1 MVIEDGPTITHGDM
15 AYGAGFVAAQDLA
28 AEIID
33 PRKFATPNI
42 AAVYRRYPHIGPVLP
57 AVGYDEAQRFEL
69 ERTIARSDAAT
80 IGLISRIIPRIE
92 TAMGPDV
99 DDGLKHAISEI
110 DHVRPFPLAA
120 AWLERLLDRVCPV
133 PNVRKRIHLL
143 YKVGR

>member
-69 ERTIARSDAAT
+69 ERTIARSDAEVVVIAT
-80 IGLISRIIPRIE
+80 PIDLGALLRIKQPTVRARYDYGDASEPRLAE
-92 TAMGPDV
+92 LV
-99 DDGLKHAISEI
+99 DGFINRAVSKLAGTTIDG
-110 DHVRPFPLAA
+110 
-120 AWLERLLDRVCPV
+120 
-133 PNVRKRIHLL
+133 
-143 YKVGR
+143 